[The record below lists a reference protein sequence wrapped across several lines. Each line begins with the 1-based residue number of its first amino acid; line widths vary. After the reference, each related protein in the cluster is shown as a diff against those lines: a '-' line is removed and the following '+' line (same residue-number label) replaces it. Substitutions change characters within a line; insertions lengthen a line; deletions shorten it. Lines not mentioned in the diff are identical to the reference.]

1 MKLFSEML
9 QAVLREKNLS
19 DRWLSREIEKL
30 CGKGITSATI
40 GKYRKGHI
48 TPSPD
53 NAMKIIK
60 ALNHHFKL
68 GLTLNGIFDPEEVK
82 NIQAKEGSVDYEAS
96 NLKREG
102 VVEVPLFPSGAEL
115 LAAVTHSKRGYFI
128 DVSMAREKTV
138 VAEALAHDRV
148 FAAKIDHL
156 YDADDELGDAIVVWP
171 LDAEG
176 LKNNSIVLL
185 ANNPPS
191 KFYIRR
197 LALAEEDRL
206 ILKSPIDEESAI
218 DRKDQRI
225 IGKIKAAINFYE

>member
-1 MKLFSEML
+1 MRNFSDILNEAL
-9 QAVLREKNLS
+9 EKQE
-19 DRWLSREIEKL
+19 RTKAWLSSKTGISSQAIGDYCK
-30 CGKGITSATI
+30 GKSI
-40 GKYRKGHI
+40 
-48 TPSPD
+48 PSFD
-53 NAMKIIK
+53 RAMLIANILKID
-60 ALNHHFKL
+60 LSEFYER
-68 GLTLNGIFDPEEVK
+68 EEVK
-82 NIQAKEGSVDYEAS
+82 NIQVKEEGAEYKTL

-115 LAAVTHSKRGYFI
+115 LAAVTHSKMGCFI